1 MVRYRQKRNN
11 QDIKKVELYAHCS
24 LLRIH
29 KLVFFLLAL
38 IKIYFIVKLYTHV
51 EYIHA
56 SEYIFLEFYETRCPN
71 ALQLARFF
79 DFSKLFIKLNV
90 ITHGCN

>member
-11 QDIKKVELYAHCS
+11 QDFKKVELYAHCS

-29 KLVFFLLAL
+29 KLVFFLVAL

-56 SEYIFLEFYETRCPN
+56 SEYDFFQNVMKLVVQMPYNWRVSSIFQNYSSN
-71 ALQLARFF
+71 
-79 DFSKLFIKLNV
+79 
-90 ITHGCN
+90 